1 MQVLIEDEEAC
12 PRYAGL
18 LLENVQV
25 GPSPEWLQRRLRS
38 IGLSPI
44 NNVVDVTNFVLHEL
58 GQPLHAF
65 DADQIPGGQ
74 IRVKRAAEGEKFTTL
89 DGTERTLRAEDLV
102 IAGGGGEPLALAGV
116 FGGKIPA

>member
-1 MQVLIEDEEAC
+1 VARELRGAAAPALPAARYQRLCRAATAAANIAVPIEDEAAC

-38 IGLSPI
+38 IALASI

-65 DADQIPGGQ
+65 DADQI
-74 IRVKRAAEGEKFTTL
+74 AAATIG
-89 DGTERTLRAEDLV
+89 
-102 IAGGGGEPLALAGV
+102 
-116 FGGKIPA
+116 